1 MEKKDKKQQL
11 KEQLIEKMVLQILK
25 EEYTQEQLD
34 EFNLSGLMSA
44 GKGIKDRLGDK
55 TNKAIDKAKS
65 FSDKVVDKTKEFGN
79 SVADTANQI
88 GADIKK
94 DYYKGTLAPTEA
106 KLMQQMEKVKQFILL
121 YNERAKKAGE
131 PLINP
136 RKLMGILNS
145 IPTK

>member
-1 MEKKDKKQQL
+1 
-11 KEQLIEKMVLQILK
+11 
-25 EEYTQEQLD
+25 LD

-44 GKGIKDRLGDK
+44 GKGIANRV
-55 TNKAIDKAKS
+55 T
-65 FSDKVVDKTKEFGN
+65 DKV
-79 SVADTANQI
+79 NQI

-136 RKLMGILNS
+136 RKLMGVLNS